1 MSAMKANLDEF
12 IGLDRSVDEFRRWAL
27 SDWKSPTTRAQ
38 LAEYYVRCALGLDDE
53 PIGDWEHV
61 DIYLGNDRIEV
72 KASAHLQPA
81 RGGEMKRTSPRFDI
95 KEREWAWSNEAWDW
109 MRSESPKRWADC
121 YVLCLESAD
130 AAYDPLDL
138 SQWKFFVLSTPVI
151 DRTFGRQ
158 KTVSVGRLRQEGF
171 RPVAFGRLEFEI
183 RRTLGDPARPFA
195 DP

>member
-1 MSAMKANLDEF
+1 MKANLDEF

-95 KEREWAWSNEAWDW
+95 KEG
-109 MRSESPKRWADC
+109 KRMG
-121 YVLCLESAD
+121 LE
-130 AAYDPLDL
+130 
-138 SQWKFFVLSTPVI
+138 Q
-151 DRTFGRQ
+151 Q
-158 KTVSVGRLRQEGF
+158 SVGLDAIGKSK
-171 RPVAFGRLEFEI
+171 ALGRLLCPLPRECGCGI
-183 RRTLGDPARPFA
+183 
-195 DP
+195 